1 MLDALRK
8 IKRFFVSVLI
18 VLMTVVIFLSI
29 VELAYVIIKDI
40 ISPPVLL
47 LDIKEL
53 LEVFGLIMLVVIGIE
68 LIETVMKTYLVE
80 GVDHVRVVLS
90 VALIAIARKV
100 IILDLHEVSSLSLV
114 GVGVII
120 LALAFGYFFVGRV
133 HKEKE

>member
-1 MLDALRK
+1 MLDTLRK

-120 LALAFGYFFVGRV
+120 LALAFGYFFVGQA

>member
-1 MLDALRK
+1 MLDKLRK

-18 VLMTVVIFLSI
+18 ILMTVVIFLSI
-29 VELAYVIIKDI
+29 LELAYVIVKDI
-40 ISPPVLL
+40 ISPPILL

-100 IILDLHEVSSLSLV
+100 IILDLHEVPSLSLM
-114 GVGVII
+114 GVGIII

-133 HKEKE
+133 SKD

>member
-1 MLDALRK
+1 M
-8 IKRFFVSVLI
+8 SVLI
-18 VLMTVVIFLSI
+18 VLMTIVIFLSI

-40 ISPPVLL
+40 VSPPVLL

-133 HKEKE
+133 PKEKE

>member
-1 MLDALRK
+1 MLDTLRK
-8 IKRFFVSVLI
+8 IKRLFVSVLI
-18 VLMTVVIFLSI
+18 ILMTAVIFLSI
-29 VELAYVIIKDI
+29 VELAYVIVMDI

-100 IILDLHEVSSLSLV
+100 IILDLNEVSSLSLV
-114 GVGVII
+114 GIGVII
-120 LALAFGYFFVGRV
+120 LALAFGYFFVGRANQG
-133 HKEKE
+133 K

>member
-8 IKRFFVSVLI
+8 IKRFFVSILI

-133 HKEKE
+133 NNKE

>member
-1 MLDALRK
+1 M
-8 IKRFFVSVLI
+8 SVLI
-18 VLMTVVIFLSI
+18 VLMTIVIFLSI

-40 ISPPVLL
+40 VSPPVLL

>member
-1 MLDALRK
+1 MLDTLRK

-18 VLMTVVIFLSI
+18 VLMTIVIFLSI
-29 VELAYVIIKDI
+29 VELAYVILKDI
-40 ISPPVLL
+40 VSPPVLL
-47 LDIKEL
+47 LDIEEL

-133 HKEKE
+133 NNKD

>member
-1 MLDALRK
+1 MLETLRK

-29 VELAYVIIKDI
+29 VELAYVIVQDI

>member
-1 MLDALRK
+1 MIDTLRK
-8 IKRFFVSVLI
+8 IKRLFVSALI
-18 VLMTVVIFLSI
+18 ILMTVVIFLSI

-40 ISPPVLL
+40 ISPPIML

-120 LALAFGYFFVGRV
+120 LALAFGYYFVGRV
-133 HKEKE
+133 NREK

>member
-1 MLDALRK
+1 MLDTLRK

-18 VLMTVVIFLSI
+18 ILMTVVIFLSI
-29 VELAYVIIKDI
+29 VELAYVIVRDI

-100 IILDLHEVSSLSLV
+100 IILDLHEVSSLSLM

-133 HKEKE
+133 NKD

>member
-1 MLDALRK
+1 MLDTLRK

-18 VLMTVVIFLSI
+18 VLMTIVIFLSI

-40 ISPPVLL
+40 VSPPVLL
-47 LDIKEL
+47 LDINEL

-100 IILDLHEVSSLSLV
+100 IILDLHEVPSLSLV

-133 HKEKE
+133 PKEKE

>member
-1 MLDALRK
+1 MLDTLRK
-8 IKRFFVSVLI
+8 IKRFFVSALI
-18 VLMTVVIFLSI
+18 ILMTVVIFLSI
-29 VELAYVIIKDI
+29 VELAYVIVRDI

-68 LIETVMKTYLVE
+68 LIETVMKTYLIE

-100 IILDLHEVSSLSLV
+100 IILDLHEVSSLSLM

-120 LALAFGYFFVGRV
+120 LALAFGCFFVGRV
-133 HKEKE
+133 NNNKD

>member
-1 MLDALRK
+1 VLDTLRK

-18 VLMTVVIFLSI
+18 VLMTIVIFLSI

-40 ISPPVLL
+40 VSPPVLL

>member
-1 MLDALRK
+1 
-8 IKRFFVSVLI
+8 VSVLI
-18 VLMTVVIFLSI
+18 VLMTIVIFLSI

-40 ISPPVLL
+40 VSPPVLL

>member
-1 MLDALRK
+1 MIDTLRK
-8 IKRFFVSVLI
+8 IKRLFVSALI
-18 VLMTVVIFLSI
+18 ILMTVVIFLSI

-40 ISPPVLL
+40 ISPPIML

-120 LALAFGYFFVGRV
+120 LALAFG
-133 HKEKE
+133 

>member
-1 MLDALRK
+1 MLETLRK

-29 VELAYVIIKDI
+29 VELAYVIVQDI

-133 HKEKE
+133 PKEKE

>member
-1 MLDALRK
+1 MLDTLRK

-18 VLMTVVIFLSI
+18 VLMTIVIFLSI

-40 ISPPVLL
+40 VSPPVLL